1 MIEDFYAR
9 IGIINS
15 NPNVLENV
23 NAEDKD
29 KLKEQLTVVTEN
41 IEGEEETL
49 AKAIDE
55 FNATFDGLVLN
66 EELAG
71 VAKTRSLGLK
81 TETKLPR
88 QIINDATIMTLKNF

>member
-9 IGIINS
+9 IGVINS
-15 NPNVLENV
+15 NPQVLEKV
-23 NAEDKD
+23 GEEDKE
-29 KLKEQLTVVTEN
+29 KLKEQLKNVTEN
-41 IEGEEETL
+41 IEGEEKAL
-49 AKAIDE
+49 ATAIDE
-55 FNATFDGLVLN
+55 FVETFDALGLN

>member
-15 NPNVLENV
+15 NPKVLDNVSE
-23 NAEDKD
+23 EDKK
-29 KLKEQLTVVTEN
+29 KLKEELSNVTEK
-41 IEGEEETL
+41 IEGEEEDL
-49 AKAIDE
+49 AKAIDQ
-55 FNATFDGLVLN
+55 FNTTFDGLGLN

-81 TETKLPR
+81 QETKLPR

>member
-15 NPNVLENV
+15 NPKVLEGMSE
-23 NAEDKD
+23 EDKK
-29 KLKEQLTVVTEN
+29 KLKAQLANVTER
-41 IEGEEETL
+41 IEGEEEAL
-49 AKAIDE
+49 QKAIQE
-55 FNATFDGLVLN
+55 FNTTFDALGLN
-66 EELAG
+66 EQLAG

-81 TETKLPR
+81 QETKLPR